1 MKSFKDANK
10 VATKIGDMVSIKGTF
25 NGETICTSFLVTRI
39 ERKGS
44 KVEVRIENQSEG
56 QLIIGSRSL
65 VSEM

>member
-1 MKSFKDANK
+1 MKSFKDINK
-10 VATKIGDMVSIKGTF
+10 VITKIGDMVSIKGTF
-25 NGETICTSFLVTRI
+25 NGQTISTSFIVKRI

-56 QLIIGSRSL
+56 LLIVGSRSL